1 MGNDTA
7 IDQAHDE
14 QFDQA
19 GTLTRIKRVAKIAII
34 VGLISFAL
42 IRAGGI
48 LHIVAELWHEAWR

>member
-19 GTLTRIKRVAKIAII
+19 GTLTRIKRVARVAFVV
-34 VGLISFAL
+34 VGISYVL
-42 IRAGGI
+42 IRAGGF
-48 LHIVAELWHEAWR
+48 LHIVTELWHAALR